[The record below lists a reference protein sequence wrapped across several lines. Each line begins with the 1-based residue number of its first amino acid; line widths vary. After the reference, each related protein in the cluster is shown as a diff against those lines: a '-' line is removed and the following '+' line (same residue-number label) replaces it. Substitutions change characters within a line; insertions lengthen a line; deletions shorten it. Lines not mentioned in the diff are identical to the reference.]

1 MREPT
6 PEPPGRARDFLVLSV
21 SQFSLAFALNF
32 MFVFFPFYIHAVSP
46 LDEAGTL
53 RWTGILLG
61 AASAMAVVGSTFWGA
76 LTDRWSPKTL
86 FVRGLLSHAVLTAVM
101 AFVTD
106 LHLLLAIQLVRGF
119 MGGISTIGLIIITAI
134 SREEEVA
141 RRMGT
146 YQSALTLGQIFA
158 PPLGAMA
165 ATAFGFRG
173 AFLISSLM
181 LGGVFAFAS
190 LALGPVPPQPRRPA
204 AAPAYRGRRWLLF
217 AVAFAGTVQI
227 VFLPAILPSI
237 LQRFGVAEA
246 ARVATAGVIVFAYGA
261 AAAAGAYGFSRL
273 AARIPAPHLMLAAA
287 GGASLCQV
295 LLILGDGPLTFT
307 LVRMVQTACAAG
319 IFPLVLAQVAA
330 GGQGRELG
338 FVNTARFAG
347 NAIGPLVATF
357 VLAQANLLTLYL
369 VLAAALG
376 LAALT
381 THAAGRGDGALP
393 DTPRDRD

>member
-1 MREPT
+1 MHEPT
-6 PEPPGRARDFLVLSV
+6 PEPCGSARDFLVLSV

-61 AASAMAVVGSTFWGA
+61 AASAMAVVGSTIWGG

-86 FVRGLLSHAVLTAVM
+86 FVRGLLSHAVLTAAM

-106 LHLLLAIQLVRGF
+106 LYLLLAIQLVRGF

-141 RRMGT
+141 RRMGA

-165 ATAFGFRG
+165 ATAFGFQG

-190 LALGPVPPQPRRPA
+190 LALSPVPPQPRRPA
-204 AAPAYRGRRWLLF
+204 AASARRGGRWLLF
-217 AVAFAGTVQI
+217 AVALAGTVQI

-237 LQRFGVAEA
+237 LQRFAVAEA
-246 ARVATAGVIVFAYGA
+246 ARVATAGVVVFASGV

-273 AARIPAPHLMLAAA
+273 AARISVPRLMLAAA

-295 LLILGDGPLTFT
+295 LLILGDGPLAFT
-307 LVRMVQTACAAG
+307 LVRMGQTACAAG
-319 IFPLVLAQVAA
+319 IFPLVLARVAA
-330 GGQGRELG
+330 GGRGKELG
-338 FVNTARFAG
+338 FVNAARFAG

-357 VLAQANLLTLYL
+357 VLANASLFALYCL
-369 VLAAALG
+369 LAAALG
-376 LAALT
+376 VAALT
-381 THAAGRGDGALP
+381 NHALSRGGGARP
-393 DTPRDRD
+393 DAPRDRD